1 MRRFKTYGFIL
12 ILMALY
18 GCVEE
23 IDLRTEIQEEYESA
37 LVIEATL
44 TNEMKNQV
52 ILLSRV
58 YLLEEEGPS
67 PEFNAQVRVLD
78 GNGNSYQFQ
87 QVFPGRYESESIFAA
102 QPNTVYE
109 LEINTSDGGSY
120 GSSMEELTNETQI
133 NDLYVERDFNENN
146 EEGVSIYVDSFD
158 PTGNSLFYRY
168 TYEETFKI
176 IAPDYSPEDMEY
188 EYIYGNPDN
197 PTEITGVLYFLVQK
211 EEQQQ
216 ICFATVASEDII
228 ISSTNDLNED
238 SINRFRVRFLGRD
251 NPIISHRYSILV
263 RQYVQSPEAF
273 EYYKTL
279 KEFSDSDNL
288 LSQSQPGFLNGNVFS
303 ETDQEEKVIG
313 FFQVSSV
320 DEKRVYFNYADL
332 FPGDVLPPYFQS
344 CVPFAPLESRPGPT
358 FPLANALDLGNKYLE
373 PNEDPLPDEGSYYLV
388 APACG
393 NCTVIG
399 NNFPPD
405 FWEE

>member
-303 ETDQEEKVIG
+303 ESDQEEKVIG

-373 PNEDPLPDEGSYYLV
+373 PNEDPLPDEGS
-388 APACG
+388 
-393 NCTVIG
+393 
-399 NNFPPD
+399 
-405 FWEE
+405 